1 MQLIKFNIINLYSY
15 ISNLK
20 SLKTIFLT
28 LLVVFL
34 SHYIYNTIQFIIEL
48 DSEVIV
54 NIDDF
59 DSEEENTET
68 EDEVEELDEY
78 LFDENSKIFLNSV
91 NNNKSLVID
100 LSLLSPF
107 EEVDS
112 PPPLT

>member
-1 MQLIKFNIINLYSY
+1 MFRIKLYSY

-20 SLKTIFLT
+20 NVKTIFLT
-28 LLVVFL
+28 FLVVFL
-34 SHYIYNTIQFIIEL
+34 SHYVYNTLQVIIEHN
-48 DSEVIV
+48 SEVIV

-68 EDEVEELDEY
+68 ENEVEELDEY
-78 LFDENSKIFLNSV
+78 LFDENSKIFLNFI

>member
-1 MQLIKFNIINLYSY
+1 MFRIKLYSY
-15 ISNLK
+15 VSNLK
-20 SLKTIFLT
+20 NVKNIFLT

-34 SHYIYNTIQFIIEL
+34 SHYVYNTLQVIIEH

-78 LFDENSKIFLNSV
+78 LYDENYKVFFNSIIYK
-91 NNNKSLVID
+91 KSQVTDI
-100 LSLLSPF
+100 SLLSPF
-107 EEVDS
+107 KEVDS
-112 PPPLT
+112 PLPLI

>member
-1 MQLIKFNIINLYSY
+1 MFS
-15 ISNLK
+15 
-20 SLKTIFLT
+20 T
-28 LLVVFL
+28 
-34 SHYIYNTIQFIIEL
+34 HYVYNTIQIL
-48 DSEVIV
+48 SNQNSDLIV

-59 DSEEENTET
+59 DTEEENTET

-78 LFDENSKIFLNSV
+78 LFDQNSKIFLNSM

>member
-1 MQLIKFNIINLYSY
+1 M
-15 ISNLK
+15 
-20 SLKTIFLT
+20 T

-78 LFDENSKIFLNSV
+78 LFDENSKIFLNSM

-100 LSLLSPF
+100 TSLLSPF

-112 PPPLT
+112 PPPLS